1 MADTR
6 KHRSE
11 GRPNQT
17 SATLDR
23 RRADVTTS
31 KPAARRKAASFGS
44 RTATGVG
51 RRRLSSTDHA
61 GPTAETL
68 AKLRPDPIVLLALRG
83 DLGREHR
90 VAVQEIRQ
98 AVAVVTQPVA
108 LRVSNPLRVAGPTHP
123 LERESE
129 RNARLKRRY
138 LSGSTN
144 SVAGNSDLADVRRGD
159 RRIVVSTER
168 SWAPQAGGNG
178 ASVARER
185 IGCLLRIVRLA
196 DERRQDELNVLIAAS
211 LTIDQPNFPI
221 LTTRNFVASTAKH
234 PRIPDWWIAP
244 QRNKTFGQFDPARRE
259 RLT

>member
-11 GRPNQT
+11 DRPNQT

-138 LSGSTN
+138 LSW
-144 SVAGNSDLADVRRGD
+144 
-159 RRIVVSTER
+159 I
-168 SWAPQAGGNG
+168 
-178 ASVARER
+178 
-185 IGCLLRIVRLA
+185 
-196 DERRQDELNVLIAAS
+196 DELGRREIPTWPVFDVV
-211 LTIDQPNFPI
+211 IDELSCRQSDRGRRKRAG
-221 LTTRNFVASTAKH
+221 T
-234 PRIPDWWIAP
+234 
-244 QRNKTFGQFDPARRE
+244 ARRLLVSALDVYCE
-259 RLT
+259 LSGWPTKGGKTN